1 MRNLFI
7 HFHLLVLLFSYNNC
21 GVEGLPPEPM
31 TEPYFKEGEYG
42 GALLPNTEH
51 LYWISPSPDGEK
63 IALIREKT
71 PNENDPTRQ
80 LWIMNA
86 DGSEPICIAY
96 DVSPISWHP
105 DGTKIA
111 FSYNPFTSPYTYV
124 FTLNLENNELKL
136 WNSKDELFFDKYAE
150 TTSGWFADGEKL
162 LIAVNGKAYQQ
173 EYERGTYSL
182 NTSDS
187 SVLGP
192 YKILLEGTILGN
204 NDKWIVGT
212 QYNLTRLSSNKG
224 LYDIENDE
232 FHWLT
237 TFDTDSDS
245 LRRYT
250 DIAIPNPNGPEI
262 IIPRFVENAWQLF
275 QYDKTGTD
283 IKQLTELGGHEV
295 SWVRGKNYFIFN
307 RDTHK
312 APGAKYIPYKYNFE
326 NHVIEP
332 LWPNLPD
339 SVPVFPDFS
348 TQNPLKLQDFIN

>member
-1 MRNLFI
+1 MKILTIYFY
-7 HFHLLVLLFSYNNC
+7 LVFLLFSINNC
-21 GVEGLPPEPM
+21 SVDSLPQEIEPEPF
-31 TEPYFKEGEYG
+31 FKEGEYG
-42 GALLPNTEH
+42 GASLLGTEH

-71 PNENDPTRQ
+71 PVGDDPTRQ
-80 LWIMNA
+80 LWIMND

-96 DVSPISWHP
+96 DVSPVSWHP
-105 DGTKIA
+105 DGNKIA
-111 FSYNPFTSPYTYV
+111 FTYNPFATPYRYV
-124 FTLNLENNELKL
+124 FTLDLGNNELKL

-150 TTSGWFADGEKL
+150 VTSGWFADGERL
-162 LIAVNGKAYQQ
+162 LLAVNGKAYQQ

-182 NTSDS
+182 STTDS
-187 SVLGP
+187 LAFGP
-192 YKILLEGTILGN
+192 YRTLLEGTFLGN

-237 TFDTDSDS
+237 TFDTNSDS
-245 LRRYT
+245 LRRHT

-262 IIPRFVENAWQLF
+262 IIPRFIDNAWQLF

-295 SWVRGKNYFIFN
+295 TWVRGKNYFIFN

-312 APGAKYIPYKYNFE
+312 APGARYIPFKYNFSDQT
-326 NHVIEP
+326 IEP
-332 LWPNLPD
+332 MWPDLPD

-348 TQNPLKLQDFIN
+348 TQNPIHLFEYIE